1 MLTKYFENE
10 THDVLAKYDEY
21 HLFLDEE
28 KKILYFEIFKF
39 GVHALQKYRLLSLQ
53 KEQTHL

>member
-21 HLFLDEE
+21 HLFLDKE
-28 KKILYFEIFKF
+28 KNPIFWDI
-39 GVHALQKYRLLSLQ
+39 
-53 KEQTHL
+53 